1 MLQNHS
7 FSNLFGSFNID
18 TSKVP
23 ITERFMYTSFRKRH
37 MMLPKSVMISS
48 ISEACKAHTSFRSMD
63 DTWVCYLDN

>member
-23 ITERFMYTSFRKRH
+23 ITERSMYTSFRKRH
-37 MMLPKSVMISS
+37 LMLPKSGMICS
-48 ISEACKAHTSFRSMD
+48 ISEACNAHMSFRSID
-63 DTWVCYLDN
+63 DTWVCYLEN